1 MIRFLHYS
9 STLTLAALV
18 AFGAADASAATGE
31 IGFAVTSGAIR
42 VNDVYTRKNAS
53 LFEGTTIQTTESG
66 SSLSLRD
73 RAQVDLGV
81 HSRGRVYGDHLV
93 LEDGVGRLTR
103 AKNFTLQA
111 GPLRIV
117 PDGNGS
123 NVSVTSTEG
132 SVQVTS
138 LSGKARVV
146 DTNGSLLAKVDPG
159 MTAIFAAPV
168 ASGAGAG
175 SPPPDPQGGG
185 GGRNAHWAL
194 IFLGS
199 VAVAGAVLGGL
210 AAAGTFSSSS
220 RQVSVP

>member
-1 MIRFLHYS
+1 MIRFFHYS
-9 STLTLAALV
+9 GILTLATVV
-18 AFGAADASAATGE
+18 AFGMTDASAATGE
-31 IGFAVTSGAIR
+31 IGFAVTSGTIR
-42 VNDVYTRKNAS
+42 VNDAYTRKNAS
-53 LFEGTTIQTTESG
+53 LFEGTKIQTTESG

-117 PDGNGS
+117 PDGSGS

-138 LSGKARVV
+138 LSGKAHVV

-185 GGRNAHWAL
+185 GGSAHWGL

-199 VAVAGAVLGGL
+199 AAVAGAVLGGL

-220 RQVSVP
+220 RPVSVP